1 MVTDLQKAS
10 FGKRIIA
17 AIFDGILLS
26 ILAVGLAAVLAL
38 ATGYNGYIEE
48 ISNISTK
55 YEKKYNIEFQ
65 ISEEEYNN
73 LTETEQETWQT
84 ANKEFGEDQDAQKC
98 YGMII
103 NLSMLILSISV
114 LLSVIVIE
122 FIVPIMFGNGQ
133 TLGKKIFGIGVMHVD
148 GIKISNVQLFARSV
162 LGKFAIELMIPLSI
176 VLMVLLNSIGIV
188 SIGIL
193 FVILVIEVI
202 SLISTR
208 TNALIHDLLAGTVTV
223 DITSQRIFENSEQ
236 LLEYKKKIEA
246 ERAARADY

>member
-65 ISEEEYNN
+65 ISEEEYNT

-84 ANKEFGEDQDAQKC
+84 ANKEFGKDQDAQKC

>member
-55 YEKKYNIEFQ
+55 YEKKYNVEFQ